1 MKIKNDLF
9 PKSLKVFV
17 NYFEQNPKFGMGYIL
32 NSNAA
37 GFKYND
43 STAMV
48 SNKNFTKVKYI
59 EYDSLNKK
67 LK

>member
-1 MKIKNDLF
+1 
-9 PKSLKVFV
+9 
-17 NYFEQNPKFGMGYIL
+17 MGYIL